1 MNDIN
6 SPSYQEILNSICEK
20 NVDIRNSI
28 TITCSSSSA
37 AEEWLGTFSCKID
50 GDLLP
55 YVKASLDSNNIYIE
69 YSPNEVDLLS
79 ILDDCSVQTN
89 ADDQLDSG
97 IADIVKVG
105 LYSQLK
111 FRGAPNHQRNLDYKC
126 EANEHAAIFER
137 MLEYFTWLGL
147 SPANSNLIEYR
158 QNGRVSF
165 PILRSRESFVD
176 GLGKIHNVIFSNI
189 ESARRAIG
197 FRILNVKNDPES
209 ILINQKFQVNALE
222 LAFIFSGSALRVH
235 LSFNPEF
242 FSDEDVNRFINEIDC
257 IVSLRTPSVGYGAQ
271 KAIHPI
277 QNGSFLK
284 RIYDNA
290 ASNFDKAIIRCG
302 ERQFSW
308 RDVIIRSACIAK
320 GLKARNFESSYCAVM
335 LEPGVDFVCAAVGI
349 MMAGKTYVPISA
361 KFGRDRLLDILSG
374 SEVKH
379 VITNNSDFL
388 GDEEIGRYMI
398 SVSDFYSASIAWD
411 DALGSFNF
419 NCNNKVLYRLH
430 TSGSTGT
437 PKAVDVTYANYIA
450 LLESYDE
457 FLSDFRLL
465 NWAFTGS
472 PVFDSSTKQYLFP
485 LLNNTLIFLPTVSVD
500 EDLGRCCEEMV
511 AGQVD
516 VLNMTPALIKLAI
529 DSGTDISTF
538 KYVLTGGEALSA
550 ELYQEILEK
559 TGKNNL
565 LNMYGPTEATVNST
579 GHIGSGDI
587 LFYESLPIG
596 KSLKHSRTCVVNS
609 ELKVL
614 PMGCR
619 GELLISGAL
628 LTNGYPNDRARTQE
642 KFISLNGDVWY
653 KTGDQVVHWFD
664 DNLYFIGRN
673 DNQIKINGVR
683 VELGEINSRLSKIS
697 SINLIDVLFRNN
709 RIYAFFLSKDGEE
722 IPTEFDLQAEARS
735 VLPHYIVVGK
745 FIRVGKVPL
754 TIQGKTDKQAL
765 IRVLDELNETMSA
778 NQTANITDAADLA
791 IYDVISSVLITKGIP
806 WYEINKRLVD
816 QGVDSLTSLEISV
829 QLEKR
834 LGLTAQAK
842 SIVYSDSLK
851 EIRTVL
857 QSKRQNITSG
867 WSQVK
872 DNGVVIVLFPPVL
885 GDPAIFRELEGYLSA
900 VNAAFIHCTYPGLT
914 RSTDRPNSISELA
927 GLIGKEV
934 EQSCPENNQIIFL
947 AYSMGCLV
955 ATEVAQYLL
964 GKRAIDNIILLDK
977 GPYNSVINNTLPLQQ
992 NDSLRFLRESIK
1004 EESLIN
1010 SDLLSQLEEYVKHNT
1025 RISFNH
1031 EPKKIEVETNALCLK
1046 CTLGGESFYNEDW
1059 RPYFSNFSLKQIDC
1073 DHGQLVRGTWAAKV
1087 SDIIVSHL
1095 SELVV

>member
-6 SPSYQEILNSICEK
+6 ILSYQELLNSIYEE

-28 TITCSSSSA
+28 TITCSSLSA

-55 YVKASLDSNNIYIE
+55 YVKAALNSNRIYIE
-69 YSPNEVDLLS
+69 YSANEVDLLS
-79 ILDDCSVQTN
+79 LLDDCSVQTRS
-89 ADDQLDSG
+89 DGQLESG

-105 LYSQLK
+105 LYSQRK
-111 FRGAPNHQRNLDYKC
+111 FRGKPNHQRNLDYKC
-126 EANEHAAIFER
+126 GANERSAILER
-137 MLEYFTWLGL
+137 ILVYFTSLGL
-147 SPANSNLIEYR
+147 SPSNSNLIEYR
-158 QNGRVSF
+158 QSGRLSF
-165 PILRSRESFVD
+165 PILRSRESLFE
-176 GLGKIHNVIFSNI
+176 GSGKVHNVVFSNI

-197 FRILNVKNDPES
+197 FRALDVENDPES
-209 ILINQKFQVNALE
+209 ILINQKYQVNALE
-222 LAFIFSGSALRVH
+222 LAFMFSGSALRVH
-235 LSFNPEF
+235 LSFVSEF
-242 FSDEDVNRFINEIDC
+242 FSDDDVDRFINEIDN
-257 IVSLRTPSVGYGAQ
+257 IVALRAPLVGAGAQ
-271 KAIHPI
+271 KAIDPI
-277 QNGSFLK
+277 ENGSFLK
-284 RIYDNA
+284 KIYDNA
-290 ASNFDKAIIRCG
+290 ASNFDKTIIRYG
-302 ERQFSW
+302 DRQFSW
-308 RDVIIRSACIAK
+308 RDVVIRSACIAK
-320 GLKARNFESSYCAVM
+320 GLKAFNLQSSYCGVM
-335 LEPGVDFVCAAVGI
+335 LEPSADFVCAVVGI

-379 VITNNSDFL
+379 VITNNSAFL
-388 GDEEIGRYMI
+388 NDEEIGRHMI
-398 SVSDFYSASIAWD
+398 SVSDFYSASIAWSE
-411 DALGSFNF
+411 ALGSFNF
-419 NCNNKVLYRLH
+419 NCTNEVLYRLH

-450 LLESYDE
+450 LVESYDD
-457 FLSDFRLL
+457 FLDDFRSL

-500 EDLGRCCEEMV
+500 EDVGRCCEEMV

-516 VLNMTPALIKLAI
+516 VLNMTPALIKLAM

-579 GHIGSGDI
+579 GHVGSADI

-596 KSLKHSRTCVVNS
+596 KGLKHSRTCVVNK
-609 ELKVL
+609 ELEAQ

-628 LTNGYPNDRARTQE
+628 VTNGYPNDEARTLE

-683 VELGEINSRLSKIS
+683 IELGEISSRLSKMS
-697 SINLIDVLFRNN
+697 SIRLVDVLYRNN
-709 RIYAFFLSKDGEE
+709 RIYAFFLGKDGEE
-722 IPTEFDLQAEARS
+722 VPSEFDLQSEARS
-735 VLPHYIVVGK
+735 ILPHYIVVGK
-745 FIRVGKVPL
+745 FIRVDKVPL
-754 TIQGKTDKQAL
+754 TVQGKTDRQAL
-765 IRVLDELNETMSA
+765 IRVLDELNEAMSA

-791 IYDVISSVLITKGIP
+791 IYTVISSVLITKGIP
-806 WYEINKRLVD
+806 CYEIDKRLVD

-842 SIVYSDSLK
+842 SIVHSESLK

-857 QSKRQNITSG
+857 QSKSQNVTSG
-867 WSQVK
+867 WNQVR

-900 VNAAFIHCTYPGLT
+900 VNTAFIHCTYPGLA
-914 RSTDRPNSISELA
+914 RSTDRPGSISELA

-934 EQSCPENNQIIFL
+934 EQSSRENNQIIFL

-977 GPYNSVINNTLPLQQ
+977 GPYNSVIHNTLPLQQ
-992 NDSLRFLRESIK
+992 KDSLRFLRESIK
-1004 EESLIN
+1004 EDSLVDN
-1010 SDLLSQLEEYVKHNT
+1010 EVLSQLEEYVKHNT
-1025 RISFNH
+1025 RISFYH
-1031 EPKKIEVETNALCLK
+1031 EPKKIRVETNALCIK
-1046 CTLGGESFYNEDW
+1046 CTSGGESFYNEDW
-1059 RPYFSNFSLKQIDC
+1059 QPYFSDFSIKQLDC
-1073 DHGQLVRGTWAAKV
+1073 DHGQLVRGTWAEKV
-1087 SDIIVSHL
+1087 SNIIVSHL
-1095 SELVV
+1095 SELAV